1 LLAGSTPATVYA
13 NKIALPPAPATRLDS
28 VVNAASRIAGSLSPG
43 ETIAALGVGF
53 GSDAQ
58 LTIGGGPATVLS
70 QTATTILAVVPSDID
85 TTGPLQVQVIS
96 GSAVSNA
103 VWMPAAAA
111 SPGIYSV
118 NGSGT
123 GQG

>member
-1 LLAGSTPATVYA
+1 M
-13 NKIALPPAPATRLDS
+13 RLS
-28 VVNAASRIAGSLSPG
+28 
-43 ETIAALGVGF
+43 
-53 GSDAQ
+53 
-58 LTIGGGPATVLS
+58 S
-70 QTATTILAVVPSDID
+70 QTATAIQAVVPSDID